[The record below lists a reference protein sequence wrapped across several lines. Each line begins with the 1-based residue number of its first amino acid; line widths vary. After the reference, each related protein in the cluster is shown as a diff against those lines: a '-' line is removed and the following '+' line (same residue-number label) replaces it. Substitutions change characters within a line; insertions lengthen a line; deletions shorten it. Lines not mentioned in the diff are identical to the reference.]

1 LACLTSISSSEF
13 SHWQSLTFSQ
23 TRFPPNKREILKIS
37 DALVD
42 SGLAQAKR
50 AMEFIF
56 ARALAQKDRLP
67 TTGANPA
74 GLFFPEAEK
83 LNAKQME
90 GV

>member
-1 LACLTSISSSEF
+1 LAI
-13 SHWQSLTFSQ
+13 
-23 TRFPPNKREILKIS
+23 TRILAGRAFQPKKRDLKIS

-42 SGLAQAKR
+42 SGLAQPQRKT
-50 AMEFIF
+50 EFID
-56 ARALAQKDRLP
+56 ARALAQKDKLP
-67 TTGANPA
+67 TTGATPA